1 MESRYATVSLTP
13 STSRN
18 CSASAPGTTPDLHV
32 APPSVVTAKV
42 PPRPLAHTT
51 RLFTGL
57 TAIRLC
63 VVPLACGV
71 NVGWRT
77 AWLVAKLCVAPARPM
92 ATTEQRPVRRNADE
106 RPVMG
111 IPLEGSVGP
120 ARTRQSITRAARRAV
135 HL

>member
-18 CSASAPGTTPDLHV
+18 CSDSAPGTTLDLHV

-51 RLFTGL
+51 RLSTAL

-63 VVPLACGV
+63 VVPLSCIV
-71 NVGWRT
+71 SVGGGG
-77 AWLVAKLCVAPARPM
+77 AWLVAEPWVAPTRPI
-92 ATTEQRPVRRNADE
+92 ATAVQRPLRRNANE
-106 RPVMG
+106 R
-111 IPLEGSVGP
+111 L
-120 ARTRQSITRAARRAV
+120 
-135 HL
+135 